1 MKPLH
6 ISFLAVLFG
15 VLLVSISSAS
25 ERWEILK
32 AINMV
37 ENPTNQTGYG
47 SRGELG
53 PYQFRSSTWRAYSK
67 QPFTMANDRDSADQ
81 VAVKHYEWLK
91 KRLHDAGIDANSYN
105 IAMAWNCGITAV
117 INGRIPVQS
126 YHYAERVKNLVE
138 VYARTETPV
147 EVSEVPLVV
156 AKVATQSS
164 RVRQFTLTS
173 DLEVVGPAVK
183 IVNDPIPFRIAGSTS
198 RFVLPPTNPKFVV
211 VVN

>member
-1 MKPLH
+1 MKQLH
-6 ISFLAVLFG
+6 TSLLVVLFG
-15 VLLVSISSAS
+15 VLASISSAAD
-25 ERWEILK
+25 RWETLK

-37 ENPTNQTGYG
+37 ENPTNHTGYG

-53 PYQFRSSTWRAYSK
+53 PYQFRSSTWRAYTK
-67 QPFTMANDRDSADQ
+67 QPFTMANDRKLADQ

-117 INGRIPVQS
+117 INGRIPLQS

-147 EVSEVPLVV
+147 EVPLVRTH
-156 AKVATQSS
+156 VATQSII
-164 RVRQFTLTS
+164 RQFKLTS